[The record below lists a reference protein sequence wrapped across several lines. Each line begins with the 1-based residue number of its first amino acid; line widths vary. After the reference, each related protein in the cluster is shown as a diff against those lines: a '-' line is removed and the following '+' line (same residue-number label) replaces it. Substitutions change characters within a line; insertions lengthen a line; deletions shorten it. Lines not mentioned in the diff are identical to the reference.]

1 VDFLERLYTDGV
13 SLAGKAIDA
22 KAAHDL
28 AGASNE
34 PPPLSVDEYGRP
46 FLRGTASAPGGI
58 DPRMVLLIVGAIAIV
73 GVGFLVARG
82 K

>member
-1 VDFLERLYTDGV
+1 MDFLSQLYTDGV

-22 KAAHDL
+22 KAAKDL
-28 AGASNE
+28 ASASNDT
-34 PPPLSVDEYGRP
+34 PAYGVDEYGRGYI
-46 FLRGTASAPGGI
+46 RGTPSAPGGF